1 LAHDRCGKPLQI
13 FQIMRERN
21 FAVNAHDCN
30 AARGFVWSR
39 KCPAELRCTH
49 RCLAALQSC
58 SRHIRKL
65 YDAMSNAGAN
75 APVGNG
81 GKSKNENQLR

>member
-1 LAHDRCGKPLQI
+1 
-13 FQIMRERN
+13 MRNWN

-30 AARGFVWSR
+30 AASDFVLSR
-39 KCPAELRCTH
+39 KCPAEIRWTH

-65 YDAMSNAGAN
+65 YDACRMPVQMRRRGMGAK
-75 APVGNG
+75 ARM
-81 GKSKNENQLR
+81 KIS